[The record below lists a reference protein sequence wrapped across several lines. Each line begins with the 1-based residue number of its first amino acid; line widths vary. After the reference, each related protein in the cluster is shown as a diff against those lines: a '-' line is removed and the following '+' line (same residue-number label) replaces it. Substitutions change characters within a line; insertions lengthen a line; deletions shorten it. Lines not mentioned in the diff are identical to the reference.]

1 MWKEIDRAVYA
12 ALILGK
18 DVKRGHYLK
27 DNVLF
32 CSAVLRGA
40 APYADQNYVENDW
53 SSIAYF
59 ALLPKAATSALAA
72 CMKI

>member
-32 CSAVLRGA
+32 
-40 APYADQNYVENDW
+40 
-53 SSIAYF
+53 
-59 ALLPKAATSALAA
+59 
-72 CMKI
+72 